1 MRPLNPPPARRSM
14 QHLAFS
20 RNTCCDVFRRLPA
33 KISAWVNKEL
43 RSSGSELEM
52 WALRS
57 SAVAS
62 FAAQNL

>member
-1 MRPLNPPPARRSM
+1 MRPLNLTLAQRSM

-20 RNTCCDVFRRLPA
+20 RNSCCDVFRRLPA
-33 KISAWVNKEL
+33 KISAWPNKGL
-43 RSSGSELEM
+43 RSSASELDM
-52 WALRS
+52 RALRS